1 MSRFRSPLALA
12 PLLLLLAMQ
21 GAVNASYQANM
32 FLNGQYQNDIKDQ
45 PETHF
50 SVNPVSNPF
59 LHHAV
64 ISRQAAPFQAPTYL
78 PPLEQLKCANGQ
90 QCVRQDQCQ
99 NGYFSQQLPK
109 IQNCN
114 PESNICCT
122 YRPPATRT
130 TTTTTTTPVPYATC
144 PRDSDC
150 VAPQDCRNGEIS
162 AINYVK
168 KQGANRCY
176 EPDICCR
183 MPSTTLTEDGYI
195 FNLPEKTFPL
205 PTNPTV
211 PAVRTTQPA
220 YRPQPT
226 TAPAPRPTNE
236 YLPPTTTRRPVVD
249 YLPPQTTRRPIYQP
263 QPTQTRAPQPTRP
276 QPTQQPYRPQPTQQP
291 YRPQPTQQPYRPQPT
306 QQPYRPQPEQPAPT
320 QPAYR
325 PQPTQAPTRRPT
337 NEYLPPVSVNEIP
350 HREPRPTQPP
360 RYEPDRV
367 PQPSNEK
374 PVYRGED
381 QLSPQIFPTPGA
393 ADLPKHYAKC
403 ASALVCSPENYCN
416 AIGVLSD
423 TPLQLS
429 PMEAAFRVPLTD
441 CLLPDSGAPGKCCRD
456 PNYVDPWPVNL
467 AGVCATRNKRTK
479 PTGVKD
485 IDANFAEI
493 PWQAMILRE
502 SSKTLLCGGAIIGDE
517 FVLTTASCVDGVPV
531 NDVRIKAGE
540 WELGST
546 NEPLPFQLV
555 GAKTIDVHPAY
566 DPSTKANDM
575 AIVRLDK
582 RFEFATHIQPICI
595 SDEDPGA
602 SEQCVTTGWGKQA
615 LSIHEEGAIMHVTQT
630 STQARS
636 DCGADGTS
644 VCSATKFDACEFD
657 AGSALACGSG
667 SNVKLKGVYS
677 GENNCGENQSVR
689 FAKPDIK
696 WINQAFADRSKPLL
710 LKRF

>member
-1 MSRFRSPLALA
+1 MSRFRNLILPSAMLVM
-12 PLLLLLAMQ
+12 LLGMQ
-21 GAVNASYQANM
+21 SAVDASYSSNM
-32 FLNGQYQNDIKDQ
+32 FLNGQYQNEIKEQ

-50 SVNPVSNPF
+50 SVNPAMNVF

-64 ISRQAAPFQAPTYL
+64 ISRQASPFQAPTYL

-90 QCVRQDQCQ
+90 QCVRLDQCI
-99 NGYFSQQLPK
+99 NGYYSRQLPK
-109 IQNCN
+109 IQNCS

-122 YRPPATRT
+122 YRPAPTTTTTRRT
-130 TTTTTTTPVPYATC
+130 TTTTTTTPRPFATC

-162 AINYVK
+162 AINYVR
-168 KQGANRCY
+168 KQGSNRCY
-176 EPDICCR
+176 APEICCR

-220 YRPQPT
+220 YRP
-226 TAPAPRPTNE
+226 TA
-236 YLPPTTTRRPVVD
+236 
-249 YLPPQTTRRPIYQP
+249 PQTTRRPIYQP
-263 QPTQTRAPQPTRP
+263 QPQ
-276 QPTQQPYRPQPTQQP
+276 
-291 YRPQPTQQPYRPQPT
+291 
-306 QQPYRPQPEQPAPT
+306 PT

-325 PQPTQAPTRRPT
+325 PTQPAPTRAVYRPQPTQATRRPT

-350 HREPRPTQPP
+350 HREP
-360 RYEPDRV
+360 DRV
-367 PQPSNEK
+367 PQPSNER

-381 QLSPQIFPTPGA
+381 QLSPQIFPTPQA
-393 ADLPKHYAKC
+393 AELPRHYAKC
-403 ASALVCSPENYCN
+403 ASALVCTPENYCN
-416 AIGVLSD
+416 AIGVLSE
-423 TPLQLS
+423 TPIQLS
-429 PMEAAFRVPLTD
+429 ALEAAFRVPLTD
-441 CLLPDSGAPGKCCRD
+441 CLLPENGAPGKCCRD

-467 AGVCATRNKRTK
+467 AGVCAQRNTRTK

-493 PWQAMILRE
+493 PWQAMVLRE
-502 SSKTLLCGGAIIGDE
+502 STKSLLCGGAIIGDE
-517 FVLTTASCVDGVPV
+517 FVLTSASCVQGVPL
-531 NDVRIKAGE
+531 NDVRVKAGE

-555 GAKTIDVHPAY
+555 GAKSIDVHPSY
-566 DPSTKANDM
+566 NPSTGTNDL
-575 AIVRLDK
+575 AIIRLDK

-595 SDEDPGA
+595 SDEDPTA
-602 SEQCVTTGWGKQA
+602 SERCVTTGWGKQA
-615 LSIHEEGAIMHVTQT
+615 LSIHEEGAIMHVTDT
-630 STQARS
+630 FTQARS
-636 DCGADGTS
+636 DCGADGTG

-657 AGSALACGSG
+657 VGSALACGTG
-667 SNVKLKGVYS
+667 SNVRLKGIYS
-677 GENNCGENQSVR
+677 AESNCGENQSVR
-689 FAKPDIK
+689 FSKPDIK

>member
-1 MSRFRSPLALA
+1 MSRFRSSLALVL
-12 PLLLLLAMQ
+12 PLLLAMH
-21 GAVNASYQANM
+21 GTANASYQGNM
-32 FLNGQYQNDIKDQ
+32 FLNGQYQNDIKVH

-50 SVNPVSNPF
+50 SVNPASNVF

-78 PPLEQLKCANGQ
+78 PPLEQLRCTNGQ
-90 QCVRQDQCQ
+90 QCVRLDQCQ

-122 YRPPATRT
+122 YRPVPTTTTTRR
-130 TTTTTTTPVPYATC
+130 TTTTTTPVPFATC

-150 VAPQDCRNGEIS
+150 VSSQDCRNGEIS
-162 AINYVK
+162 AVNYVK
-168 KQGANRCY
+168 KQGPNRCY
-176 EPDICCR
+176 APEICCR

-226 TAPAPRPTNE
+226 E
-236 YLPPTTTRRPVVD
+236 YLPPSTTRRPVVE
-249 YLPPQTTRRPIYQP
+249 YLPPQTTRRPVAEYLPPQTTRRPTYQP
-263 QPTQTRAPQPTRP
+263 QPTQSRATQPPRP
-276 QPTQQPYRPQPTQQP
+276 Q
-291 YRPQPTQQPYRPQPT
+291 
-306 QQPYRPQPEQPAPT
+306 PT

-325 PQPTQAPTRRPT
+325 PQPTQPAYRPQPTQPAPTRPAYRPLPTAAPTRRPT
-337 NEYLPPVSVNEIP
+337 NEYLPPVSSNEIP
-350 HREPRPTQPP
+350 HREPRPTQPQ

-381 QLSPQIFPTPGA
+381 QLSPQIFPTPQA
-393 ADLPKHYAKC
+393 AELPKHFAKC
-403 ASALVCSPENYCN
+403 ASALVCTTENYCN

-423 TPLQLS
+423 TPIQLT

-441 CLLPDSGAPGKCCRD
+441 CLVAESGVPGKCCRD

-467 AGVCATRNKRTK
+467 AGVCATRNTRTK
-479 PTGVKD
+479 PTGVKE

-517 FVLTTASCVDGVPV
+517 FVITTASCVNGVPV

-555 GAKTIDVHPAY
+555 GAKTIDIHPSY
-566 DPSTKANDM
+566 NPSTHANDL
-575 AIVRLDK
+575 AIIRLDK

-602 SEQCVTTGWGKQA
+602 SEHCVTTGWGKQA
-615 LSIHEEGAIMHVTQT
+615 LSIHEEGAIMHVTDA
-630 STQARS
+630 SAQARS

-644 VCSATKFDACEFD
+644 VCSATKFDSCEFD
-657 AGSALACGSG
+657 VGSALACGSG
-667 SNVKLKGVYS
+667 SNVRLKGVYS
-677 GENNCGENQSVR
+677 AESNCGENQSVR
-689 FAKPDIK
+689 FSKPDVK
-696 WINQAFADRSKPLL
+696 WINQAFAERSKPLL

>member
-1 MSRFRSPLALA
+1 MSRCRKQFALVLPLAMLALA
-12 PLLLLLAMQ
+12 
-21 GAVNASYQANM
+21 NANYKGNM
-32 FLNGQYQNDIKDQ
+32 FLNGQYRNGIKQQ

-50 SVNPVSNPF
+50 SVNPTSNVF
-59 LHHAV
+59 LNHAI
-64 ISRQAAPFQAPTYL
+64 ISRQASPFQGPTYL
-78 PPLEQLKCANGQ
+78 PPKEYLKCAPGQ
-90 QCVRQDQCQ
+90 QCVRQGQCQ
-99 NGYFSQQLPK
+99 NGFYSQQLPK
-109 IQNCN
+109 IQNCE
-114 PESNICCT
+114 PETDICCT
-122 YRPPATRT
+122 YRAPPTTTT

-168 KQGANRCY
+168 KQGPNRCY
-176 EPDICCR
+176 APEICCR

-195 FNLPEKTFPL
+195 FNLPEKNFPL

-211 PAVRTTQPA
+211 PAAPRTTQPQPT
-220 YRPQPT
+220 YRPTTGVPPT
-226 TAPAPRPTNE
+226 RPTNE
-236 YLPPTTTRRPVVD
+236 
-249 YLPPQTTRRPIYQP
+249 YLPPQTTRRPTYQPPQTTRRIVYTPPPTQPRPTQPPTTRAPRPTQP
-263 QPTQTRAPQPTRP
+263 QPL
-276 QPTQQPYRPQPTQQP
+276 
-291 YRPQPTQQPYRPQPT
+291 
-306 QQPYRPQPEQPAPT
+306 
-320 QPAYR
+320 
-325 PQPTQAPTRRPT
+325 PTRRPT

-350 HREPRPTQPP
+350 HRERPTQPP

-374 PVYRGED
+374 PVYRGEEL
-381 QLSPQIFPTPGA
+381 LSPQIFPTPKSVEV
-393 ADLPKHYAKC
+393 PKHFAKC
-403 ASALVCSPENYCN
+403 ASALVCTAENYCN
-416 AIGVLSD
+416 AIGVLSE
-423 TPLQLS
+423 TPIELT

-441 CLLPDSGAPGKCCRD
+441 CLQPENGAPGKCCRD

-479 PTGVKD
+479 PTGIKD
-485 IDANFAEI
+485 LDANFAEI

-517 FVLTTASCVDGVPV
+517 FVLSTASCLNGVPV
-531 NDVRIKAGE
+531 GDVRIKAGE

-555 GAKTIDVHPAY
+555 GAQTIDLHPAY
-566 DPSTKANDM
+566 DPATNANDM
-575 AIVRLDK
+575 AIIRLQK

-595 SDEDPGA
+595 SDEDPKP

-615 LSIHEEGAIMHVTQT
+615 LSIHEEGAIMHVTET
-630 STQARS
+630 SAQARS
-636 DCGADGTS
+636 DCGADNTG

-657 AGSALACGSG
+657 VGSALACGSG
-667 SNVKLKGVYS
+667 SNVRLKGVFS
-677 GENNCGENQSVR
+677 GESNCGEGQSVR

-696 WINQAFADRSKPLL
+696 WINTAFADRNKPLL

>member
-1 MSRFRSPLALA
+1 MSRFRNLMLPLAT
-12 PLLLLLAMQ
+12 LLVLGMHD
-21 GAVNASYQANM
+21 AVNANYNTNM
-32 FLNGQYQNDIKDQ
+32 FLNGQYQNEIKEQ
-45 PETHF
+45 PETHY
-50 SVNPVSNPF
+50 SVNPASNVF

-64 ISRQAAPFQAPTYL
+64 ISRQASPFQAPTYL
-78 PPLEQLKCANGQ
+78 PPLEQLKCGNGQ
-90 QCVRQDQCQ
+90 QCVRQDQCI
-99 NGYFSQQLPK
+99 NGYYSQQLPK
-109 IQNCN
+109 IQNCS

-122 YRPPATRT
+122 YRPAPTTTTTRRT
-130 TTTTTTTPVPYATC
+130 TTTTTPTPFATC

-168 KQGANRCY
+168 KQGSNRCY
-176 EPDICCR
+176 APEVCCR

-195 FNLPEKTFPL
+195 FNLPDKTFPL

-226 TAPAPRPTNE
+226 TAAPAPRPTNE
-236 YLPPTTTRRPVVD
+236 YLPPTTTRRPSVD
-249 YLPPQTTRRPIYQP
+249 YLPPQTTRRPTYQP
-263 QPTQTRAPQPTRP
+263 QPTQTRATLPPRP
-276 QPTQQPYRPQPTQQP
+276 QTTQPPYRPQPT
-291 YRPQPTQQPYRPQPT
+291 
-306 QQPYRPQPEQPAPT
+306 QPAPT

-325 PQPTQAPTRRPT
+325 PQPTLPTRRPT
-337 NEYLPPVSVNEIP
+337 NEYLPPVSSNEIP

-381 QLSPQIFPTPGA
+381 QLSPQIFPTPQA
-393 ADLPKHYAKC
+393 VEVPKHFAKC
-403 ASALVCSPENYCN
+403 ASALVCTPENYCN
-416 AIGVLSD
+416 AIGVLSE

-429 PMEAAFRVPLTD
+429 AMEAAFRVPLTD
-441 CLLPDSGAPGKCCRD
+441 CLVPESGAPGKCCRD

-467 AGVCATRNKRTK
+467 AGVCATRNRRTK

-502 SSKTLLCGGAIIGDE
+502 SSKSLLCGGAIIGDE
-517 FVLTTASCVDGVPV
+517 FVLTSASCVQGVPV

-546 NEPLPFQLV
+546 NEPLPFQLS
-555 GAKTIDVHPAY
+555 GAKTIEVHPSY
-566 DPSTKANDM
+566 DPSSNSNDM
-575 AIVRLDK
+575 AIIRLDK
-582 RFEFATHIQPICI
+582 RFEFATHVQPICI

-602 SEQCVTTGWGKQA
+602 SEHCVTTGWGKQA
-615 LSIHEEGAIMHVTQT
+615 LSIHEEGAIMHVTET

-636 DCGADGTS
+636 NCGADGTG

-657 AGSALACGSG
+657 VGSALACGSG
-667 SNVKLKGVYS
+667 SNVKLKGIYS
-677 GENNCGENQSVR
+677 AESNCGENQSVR
-689 FAKPDIK
+689 FSKPDIK
-696 WINQAFADRSKPLL
+696 WINQQFADRSKPLL

>member
-1 MSRFRSPLALA
+1 MSRFRNLILPSAMLVM
-12 PLLLLLAMQ
+12 LLGMQ
-21 GAVNASYQANM
+21 SAVDASYSTNM
-32 FLNGQYQNDIKDQ
+32 FLNGQYQNEIKEQ

-50 SVNPVSNPF
+50 SVNPASNVF

-64 ISRQAAPFQAPTYL
+64 ISRQASPFQAPTYL
-78 PPLEQLKCANGQ
+78 PPLEQLKCGNGQ
-90 QCVRQDQCQ
+90 QCVRQDQCI
-99 NGYFSQQLPK
+99 NGYYSRQLPK

-122 YRPPATRT
+122 YRPAPTTTTTRRT
-130 TTTTTTTPVPYATC
+130 TTTTTTTTPTPFATC

-168 KQGANRCY
+168 KQGSNRCY
-176 EPDICCR
+176 APEICCR

-236 YLPPTTTRRPVVD
+236 YLPP
-249 YLPPQTTRRPIYQP
+249 QTTRRPSYQP
-263 QPTQTRAPQPTRP
+263 QPTQPRATLPPRP
-276 QPTQQPYRPQPTQQP
+276 QTTQPPYRPT
-291 YRPQPTQQPYRPQPT
+291 
-306 QQPYRPQPEQPAPT
+306 QPAPT

-325 PQPTQAPTRRPT
+325 PQPTQPTRRPT
-337 NEYLPPVSVNEIP
+337 NEYLPPVSANEIP

-374 PVYRGED
+374 PIYRGED
-381 QLSPQIFPTPGA
+381 QLSPQIFPTPQA
-393 ADLPKHYAKC
+393 AELPKHFAKC
-403 ASALVCSPENYCN
+403 ASALVCTPENYCN
-416 AIGVLSD
+416 AIGVLSE
-423 TPLQLS
+423 TPIQLS

-441 CLLPDSGAPGKCCRD
+441 CLLPENGAAGKCCRD

-467 AGVCATRNKRTK
+467 AGVCATRNTRTK

-493 PWQAMILRE
+493 PWQAMVLRE
-502 SSKTLLCGGAIIGDE
+502 STKSLLCGGAIIGDE
-517 FVLTTASCVDGVPV
+517 FVLTSASCVQGVPI

-555 GAKTIDVHPAY
+555 GAKSIDVHPSY
-566 DPSTKANDM
+566 NPSSNSNDM
-575 AIVRLDK
+575 AIIRLDK

-602 SEQCVTTGWGKQA
+602 SERCVTTGWGKQA
-615 LSIHEEGAIMHVTQT
+615 LSIHEEGAIMHVTDT

-636 DCGADGTS
+636 DCGADNTG

-657 AGSALACGSG
+657 VGSALACGTG
-667 SNVKLKGVYS
+667 SNVKLKGIYS
-677 GENNCGENQSVR
+677 AESNCGENQSVR
-689 FAKPDIK
+689 FSKPDIK

-710 LKRF
+710 LRRF